1 MSAVDVREA
10 ITRAHHEEWAR
21 VVAAL
26 DRRFGDLDI
35 AEEAAAEA
43 FATAVERWPADGVPP
58 NPGAWLTTTANRK
71 AIDRIRRENKRDDKQ
86 KEAQML
92 YDDDP
97 PEPLGAIDDD
107 RLRLIFTCCH
117 PALAM
122 EARVALTLRMVG
134 GLTVPE
140 IARAFLVQ
148 ETTMG
153 QRITRAKAKIK
164 AARIPYRVPSA
175 EDLPARVSGVLA
187 VLFLVFNEGYLA
199 TGPDTDPVRH
209 DLTAEAIRLARL
221 LRALLP
227 DDGEVAG
234 LLALMLLTEARR
246 TARVSASGEL
256 VTLDEQDRGA
266 WDAALI
272 AEGHRL
278 VRERLAARGVAPGA
292 TRSSPRSTPCTPP
305 PATSATPT
313 GRRSSPSTTSS
324 SASTPRRSSPSTARS
339 RSPSSTARRWRWRP
353 STVSRTALAGYHAYH
368 ATRADLLR
376 RLGRSA
382 VARGVRQGHR
392 AGGQHRRDRLPHPP
406 PRPARVA
413 VKLIANPIRRRRR
426 DWVRLERS
434 SGSSRSS
441 SVPSPAGR

>member
-1 MSAVDVREA
+1 VLQSEGRGPAVPLIDVREA

-21 VVAAL
+21 VIAFL
-26 DRRFGDLDI
+26 TRRFGDLGI

-43 FATAVERWPADGVPP
+43 FATAVARWPSDGVPP

-71 AIDRIRRENKRDDKQ
+71 AIDQIRRESKRDDKQ
-86 KEAQML
+86 REAQMF
-92 YDDDP
+92 YDAEDP
-97 PEPLGAIDDD
+97 HDPVGAIDDD

-117 PALAM
+117 PSLAM
-122 EARVALTLRMVG
+122 ETRVALTLRMVG
-134 GLTVPE
+134 GLTVAE

-148 ETTMG
+148 EAAMG

-209 DLTAEAIRLARL
+209 DLTAEAIRLTRL
-221 LRALLP
+221 VHALVP

-246 TARVSASGEL
+246 TARVSARGEL
-256 VTLDEQDRGA
+256 IPLDEQDRGA

-278 VRERLAARGVAPGA
+278 VRERLAAGAAPGRYQILA
-292 TRSSPRSTPCTPP
+292 
-305 PATSATPT
+305 AINAVHTSAHD
-313 GRRSSPSTTSS
+313 
-324 SASTPRRSSPSTARS
+324 ARDTDWS
-339 RSPSSTARRWRWRP
+339 QVVALYDQLVRVDPSSIVALNRAIAVAELDGP
-353 STVSRTALAGYHAYH
+353 EVALAEVDRLGDELDGYHAFH
-368 ATRADLLR
+368 ATRAELLR
-376 RLGRSA
+376 RLGRS
-382 VARGVRQGHR
+382 QKSR
-392 AGGQHRRDRLPHPP
+392 AAYDRAIEL
-406 PRPARVA
+406 AGNTA
-413 VKLIANPIRRRRR
+413 ETAYLTRRR
-426 DWVRLERS
+426 DQLH
-434 SGSSRSS
+434 
-441 SVPSPAGR
+441 